1 MPVDKLKH
9 IATKLGDK
17 GSSKN
22 YENKAYPK
30 SHILFET
37 LGTMDELSSFL
48 GLTFHHTPIEEIKIV
63 QLTIQNINSLI
74 ASEYNSDLYKK
85 LKQITEEDVT
95 FLEEKIQMMLD
106 NKPLEGRFYLPGSEK
121 TQAGA
126 YVDVARTLARKA
138 ERRLN
143 EFVVN
148 QNREDLEQVKKYI
161 NRLSD
166 YLFVLSF
173 NV

>member
-9 IATKLGDK
+9 IATKFGDK
-17 GSSKN
+17 GNSKN
-22 YENKAYPK
+22 YENKSYPK

-48 GLTFHHTPIEEIKIV
+48 GLSFHYCQKEEIKVI
-63 QLTIQNINSLI
+63 QLLLQNINSLI

-85 LKQITEEDVT
+85 LKQITEEDVLY
-95 FLEEKIQMMLD
+95 LEEEIQKMLD
-106 NKPLEGRFYLPGSEK
+106 KKPLEGRFYLPGSEK
-121 TQAGA
+121 TKAGA
-126 YVDVARTLARKA
+126 YVDMARTLARKA

-143 EFVVN
+143 EFVIE
-148 QNREDLEQVKKYI
+148 QNRSDLDYVKKYV